1 MMEEWI
7 NQWIGDFEKWNIYLQ
22 IKYMIMILGIEAF
35 ASAACYLSGN
45 LKSHSRSWPRRSD

>member
-1 MMEEWI
+1 MMEDWI
-7 NQWIGDFEKWNIYLQ
+7 TQWIGDFEKWNIYLQ

-45 LKSHSRSWPRRSD
+45 LKSYTRNWPRRSD